1 MSALGL
7 PLGLIY
13 GLSMGNL
20 GLIGIGL
27 SIGMAMGI
35 VLGTKM
41 DKKAQKEGRQL
52 DVEVKIRL

>member
-27 SIGMAMGI
+27 SIGMATGI